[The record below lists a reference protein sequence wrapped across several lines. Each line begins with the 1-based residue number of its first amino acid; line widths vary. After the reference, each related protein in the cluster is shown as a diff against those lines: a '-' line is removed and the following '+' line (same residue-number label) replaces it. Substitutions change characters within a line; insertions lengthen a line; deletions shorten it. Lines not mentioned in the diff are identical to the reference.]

1 LFDAKAQHLI
11 DSDFQPWL
19 VYAFNKRSTIMAA
32 TFRSYLDTL
41 KKNNELTI
49 ISKAVDLRDIAAL
62 VPQSDKALLF
72 SHVRGYSMPVASGL
86 LQSRNRLALGLDAA
100 YEKIETKLRTA
111 MDHPINPKRVKRAP
125 VKDVI
130 LTKNKVD
137 LYNLPVPIFSIMDG
151 GPMITA
157 GVVIAEDSEFGM
169 NAGMYRMMLNER
181 NITGI
186 DIVTPNN
193 LRKFA
198 ERALQKKKPLP
209 ISISI
214 GTHPYELVASTF
226 KANLGVNEL
235 TFAGGLRGAPLSLA
249 DGETIP
255 VPCIADA
262 EIVLEGEILPEGW
275 VHPEGPFCEF
285 NRLMGGIHMNPRVRI
300 EAIMHRKDPIYY
312 ALHMPWENIWMS
324 APIYEAAAWRVL
336 HEAGVQTTAI
346 NVTPG
351 GCCHWHIVAAIKK
364 QPGDGKNAILALLSI
379 ADIKHVTIVDD
390 DIDVFDSTDV
400 EWAVATRVQA
410 DRDVL
415 IVSNARAKPLDPS
428 ISPPTGG
435 QIPTTAKMGI
445 DATIPE
451 NIPRNRYNRIVY
463 FNQGK
468 VELKDYIG
476 AGAEPARPS
485 AGNKSGES
493 VDAVA
498 ERILAAL
505 SKSHRF
511 FADLLALLPRAE
523 YRTIAAA
530 VGWLH
535 QEGKIVQDGEGKY
548 QVKEERD

>member
-1 LFDAKAQHLI
+1 MTA
-11 DSDFQPWL
+11 
-19 VYAFNKRSTIMAA
+19 N
-32 TFRSYLDTL
+32 FRDYIDTL
-41 KKNNELTI
+41 KKNDELTV
-49 ISKAVDLRDIAAL
+49 ISKTTDLRDVAAL

-72 SHVRGYSMPVASGL
+72 TNVHGYAMPVASGL
-86 LQSRNRLALGLDAA
+86 LQSRNRIALGMQTP
-100 YEKIETKLRTA
+100 YEKIEAKLRTA
-111 MDHPINPKRVKRAP
+111 MDHPIKPRRVERAP

-137 LYNLPVPIFSIMDG
+137 LYQLPVPVFSVMDG

-157 GVVIAEDSEFGM
+157 GVVIAEDPEFGI
-169 NAGMYRMMLNER
+169 NAGMYRLMLKER

-193 LRKFA
+193 LRRFA
-198 ERALQKKKPLP
+198 ERALRQKKPLP
-209 ISISI
+209 ISICI

-235 TFAGGLRGAPLSLA
+235 TFAGGLRGQPLTLA

-255 VPCIADA
+255 IPCIADA

-300 EAIMHRKDPIYY
+300 KAIMHRKNPIYY

-336 HEAGVQTTAI
+336 HEAGVHATAI

-364 QPGDGKNAILALLSI
+364 QPGDGKNAIMALLSI

-390 DIDVFDSTDV
+390 DIDIFDPTDV

-410 DRDVL
+410 DRDVV
-415 IVSNARAKPLDPS
+415 IISDARSKPLDPS
-428 ISPPTGG
+428 LPPSTTGK
-435 QIPTTAKMGI
+435 IPTTAKMGI

-451 NIPRNRYNRIVY
+451 NVPHNRYNRIVY
-463 FNQGK
+463 FNQGRVK
-468 VELKDYIG
+468 LQDYLG
-476 AGAEPARPS
+476 DRDQPARASNNRKP
-485 AGNKSGES
+485 GKT
-493 VDAVA
+493 VDAMA
-498 ERILAAL
+498 EKILAAL
-505 SKSHRF
+505 EKSHYF
-511 FADLLALLPRAE
+511 FSDLLALFPKSD
-523 YRTIAAA
+523 YRTIASA
-530 VGWLH
+530 VGQLH
-535 QEGKIVQDGEGKY
+535 QEGKIMQDGEGKY
-548 QVKEERD
+548 QIKEATDSRVH

>member
-1 LFDAKAQHLI
+1 
-11 DSDFQPWL
+11 
-19 VYAFNKRSTIMAA
+19 MAA
-32 TFRSYLDTL
+32 DFRGYLDTL
-41 KKNNELTI
+41 KKNDELTV
-49 ISKAVDLRDIAAL
+49 ISKATDLRDVAAL

-72 SHVRGYSMPVASGL
+72 TNVRGYSMPVASGL
-86 LQSRNRLALGLDAA
+86 LQSRNRLALGMGAA
-100 YEKIETKLRTA
+100 YEKIEAKLRTA
-111 MDHPINPKRVKRAP
+111 MDHPVKPKRVAKAP
-125 VKDVI
+125 VKEVI
-130 LTKNKVD
+130 CTKNKVD
-137 LYNLPVPIFSIMDG
+137 LYQLPVPIFSVMDG

-157 GVVIAEDSEFGM
+157 GVVIAEDPEFGM
-169 NAGMYRMMLNER
+169 NAGMYRLMLKEK

-198 ERALQKKKPLP
+198 ERAFQQKKPLP

-235 TFAGGLRGAPLSLA
+235 TFAGGLRGQPLALA

-262 EIVLEGEILPEGW
+262 EIVLEGEILSEGW

-285 NRLMGGIHMNPRVRI
+285 NRLMGFIHMNPRVRI
-300 EAIMHRKDPIYY
+300 KAIMHRIDPIYY

-336 HEAGVQTTAI
+336 HEAGVQATAI

-351 GCCHWHIVAAIKK
+351 GCCHWHIVAAIRK
-364 QPGDGKNAILALLSI
+364 QPGDGKNAIMALLSI

-390 DIDVFDSTDV
+390 DIDVFDPTDV
-400 EWAVATRVQA
+400 EWAIATRVQA

-415 IVSNARAKPLDPS
+415 IVSNARSKPLDPS
-428 ISPPTGG
+428 LPLPTTGK
-435 QIPTTAKMGI
+435 IPTTAKMGI

-451 NIPRNRYNRIVY
+451 NVPRNRYNRIVY

-468 VELKDYIG
+468 VDLEDYLG
-476 AGAEPARPS
+476 DGDHPVKTSSNEKPS
-485 AGNKSGES
+485 ET
-493 VDAVA
+493 VDAMG

-505 SKSHRF
+505 EKSHQF
-511 FADLLALLPRAE
+511 FPDLLALFPKSD
-523 YRTIAAA
+523 YRTIATA
-530 VGWLH
+530 VGRLH
-535 QEGKIVQDGEGKY
+535 QEGKIIQDGEGKY
-548 QVKEERD
+548 QLKGEPVLGRAS

>member
-1 LFDAKAQHLI
+1 
-11 DSDFQPWL
+11 
-19 VYAFNKRSTIMAA
+19 MAA
-32 TFRSYLDTL
+32 TFRSYLDAL
-41 KKNNELTI
+41 KKNNELDVV
-49 ISKAVDLRDIAAL
+49 SKATDLRDIAAL

-72 SHVRGYSMPVASGL
+72 TNVRGYSMPVTSGL
-86 LQSRNRLALGLDAA
+86 LQSRNRLALGLEAP
-100 YEKIETKLRTA
+100 YEKIESKLRTA
-111 MDHPINPKRVKRAP
+111 MDRPINPKRVKRAP

-137 LYNLPVPIFSIMDG
+137 LYNLPVPVFSVMDG

-157 GVVIAEDSEFGM
+157 GIVIAEDPEFGM
-169 NAGMYRMMLNER
+169 NAGMYRMMLKER

-198 ERALQKKKPLP
+198 ERALQRKKPLP
-209 ISISI
+209 ISVSI

-235 TFAGGLRGAPLSLA
+235 TFAAGLRGEPLGLA
-249 DGETIP
+249 EGETVS

-300 EAIMHRKDPIYY
+300 KAIMHRKDPIYY

-346 NVTPG
+346 NITPG

-379 ADIKHVTIVDD
+379 ADVKHVTIVDD
-390 DIDVFDSTDV
+390 DIDVYDSTDV

-415 IVSNARAKPLDPS
+415 IVSNARSKPLDPS
-428 ISPPTGG
+428 LPLPTGG
-435 QIPTTAKMGI
+435 KIPTTAKMGI

-451 NIPRNRYNRIVY
+451 DIPRNRYNRIVY
-463 FNQGK
+463 FKQGK
-468 VELKDYIG
+468 VQLKDYIG
-476 AGAEPARPS
+476 IAEES
-485 AGNKSGES
+485 AKSPVAYKPGES
-493 VDAVA
+493 IDSLAGK
-498 ERILAAL
+498 ILAAL
-505 SKSHRF
+505 EKSHKF
-511 FADLLALLPRAE
+511 FADLLELFPKAE
-523 YRTIAAA
+523 YRAIATA
-530 VGWLH
+530 VGQLH

-548 QVKEERD
+548 QVKEQKD

>member
-1 LFDAKAQHLI
+1 
-11 DSDFQPWL
+11 
-19 VYAFNKRSTIMAA
+19 MAVS
-32 TFRSYLDTL
+32 FRSYIDALKQNHELDV
-41 KKNNELTI
+41 
-49 ISKAVDLRDIAAL
+49 ISKAVDLRNVAAL
-62 VPQSDKALLF
+62 AAQSERGLLF
-72 SHVRGYSMPVASGL
+72 TDVSGYSMPVATGL
-86 LQSRNRLALGLDAA
+86 LQSRNRLAIAMECA
-100 YEKIETKLRTA
+100 YEKIETKLRGA
-111 MDHPINPKRVKRAP
+111 MDRPLEPTRVSRAP
-125 VKDVI
+125 VKEVM
-130 LTKNKVD
+130 LTGNKVD
-137 LYNLPVPIFSIMDG
+137 LYNLPVPVFSVMDG

-157 GVVIAEDSEFGM
+157 GVVIAEDPEFGF
-169 NAGMYRMMLNER
+169 NAGIYRLMLKER

-198 ERALQKKKPLP
+198 ERALQQRRPLP

-235 TFAGGLRGAPLSLA
+235 TFAGGLRGSALA
-249 DGETIP
+249 LAEGETIP

-300 EAIMHRKDPIYY
+300 KALLHRKDAMYY
-312 ALHMPWENIWMS
+312 ALQMPWENIWMS

-336 HEAGVQTTAI
+336 HEAGVQATAI

-351 GCCHWHIVAAIKK
+351 GCCHWHIVAAIRKV
-364 QPGDGKNAILALLSI
+364 PGDGKNAIMALLSI

-390 DIDVFDSTDV
+390 DIDVFDHVDV

-415 IVSNARAKPLDPS
+415 IVSNARSKPLDPS
-428 ISPPTGG
+428 LPLPVLGKV
-435 QIPTTAKMGI
+435 PTTAKMGI

-451 NIPRNRYNRIVY
+451 NIPPERYRRIVY

-468 VELKDYIG
+468 VKLSDYLG
-476 AGAEPARPS
+476 AADAGAKDGPKA
-485 AGNKSGES
+485 ES
-493 VDAVA
+493 LDSLLPKI
-498 ERILAAL
+498 EAAL
-505 SKSHRF
+505 AESHRF
-511 FADLLALLPRAE
+511 FADLLETFPEADYKTVAS
-523 YRTIAAA
+523 A
-530 VGWLH
+530 VARLYENGKLT
-535 QEGKIVQDGEGKY
+535 QDKEGKFELTKL
-548 QVKEERD
+548 ER

>member
-1 LFDAKAQHLI
+1 
-11 DSDFQPWL
+11 
-19 VYAFNKRSTIMAA
+19 MAVN
-32 TFRSYLDTL
+32 FRGYIETL
-41 KKNNELTI
+41 KENDELTT
-49 ISKAVDLRDIAAL
+49 ISKATDLRDVAAL

-72 SHVRGYSMPVASGL
+72 TNVRGYSIPVASGL
-86 LQSRNRLALGLDAA
+86 LQSRNRLALGLGAA
-100 YEKIETKLRTA
+100 YEKIEAKLRSA
-111 MDHPINPKRVKRAP
+111 MDHPVKPKRVKRAP

-137 LYNLPVPIFSIMDG
+137 LYQLPVPIFSVMDG

-157 GVVIAEDSEFGM
+157 GVVIAEDPEFGM
-169 NAGMYRMMLNER
+169 NAGMYRMMLKER

-198 ERALQKKKPLP
+198 ERALQRKKPLP
-209 ISISI
+209 ISVSI

-235 TFAGGLRGAPLSLA
+235 TFAGGMRGQPLALT

-255 VPCIADA
+255 IPCIADA

-300 EAIMHRKDPIYY
+300 KAIMHRKDPVYY

-336 HEAGVQTTAI
+336 YEAGVQATKI

-364 QPGDGKNAILALLSI
+364 QPGDGKNAIMALLSI

-390 DIDVFDSTDV
+390 DIDVFDPTDV

-415 IVSNARAKPLDPS
+415 IVSNARSKPLDPS
-428 ISPPTGG
+428 LPPPTTGK
-435 QIPTTAKMGI
+435 IPTTAKMGI

-451 NIPRNRYNRIVY
+451 NVTRNRYNRIVY

-468 VELKDYIG
+468 VELKNYLG
-476 AGAEPARPS
+476 AG
-485 AGNKSGES
+485 G
-493 VDAVA
+493 DAVKASNNGKPIETA
-498 ERILAAL
+498 EVMAEKILTAL
-505 SKSHRF
+505 DKSHYF
-511 FADLLALLPRAE
+511 FADLLALFPKAD
-523 YRTIAAA
+523 YRTIATA
-530 VGWLH
+530 VGQLH
-535 QEGKIVQDGEGKY
+535 QAGKIMQDGEGKY
-548 QVKEERD
+548 QVKAQTS